1 MNNIDF
7 HQDWMFLKLS
17 LALPEEIIDFM
28 ESVFQIFEARER
40 IDTVKGIRFEIRP
53 RENNHPLPHIHAE
66 YDGYNIS
73 IAIDTAKILA
83 GNLPHKQEKVATEWV
98 KKHKDQLLGK
108 WNDIAVSGTAMYTKS
123 GIGTLEE

>member
-1 MNNIDF
+1 MLT
-7 HQDWMFLKLS
+7 QYFLLS
-17 LALPEEIIDFM
+17 VLLFPEPLPQLLHFFPPPEPL
-28 ESVFQIFEARER
+28 
-40 IDTVKGIRFEIRP
+40 P
-53 RENNHPLPHIHAE
+53 RSLPHIHAE